1 MFGYQYFKEVLEENL
16 RHANNND
23 EEAKKRFLSHIK
35 FLLQDKYDETI
46 EDIIKATYDVAKHK
60 GWLEAN
66 D

>member
-16 RHANNND
+16 RQVNNND
-23 EEAKKRFLSHIK
+23 EEAQKWFLSHIK

-46 EDIIKATYDVAKHK
+46 EDIIKATYDVARHK

>member
-1 MFGYQYFKEVLEENL
+1 MYQYFKEVLEENL

-23 EEAKKRFLSHIK
+23 EEAKKWFLSHIK

-46 EDIIKATYDVAKHK
+46 EDIINATYDVAKHK
-60 GWLEAN
+60 GWLDAN